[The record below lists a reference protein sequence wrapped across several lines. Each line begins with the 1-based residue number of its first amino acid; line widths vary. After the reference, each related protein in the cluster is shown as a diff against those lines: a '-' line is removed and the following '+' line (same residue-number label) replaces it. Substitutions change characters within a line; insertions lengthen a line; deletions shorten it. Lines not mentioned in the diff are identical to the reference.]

1 MNEEPTSREVAIG
14 FTVRRGS
21 RPLLDQATIPTP
33 RWHESVEGSTD
44 PHRGTLAIKL
54 LRIPTQ
60 IFVPN
65 YPGSAQDPLHYISQ
79 D

>member
-1 MNEEPTSREVAIG
+1 MNEEPTSQEVAIG
-14 FTVRRGS
+14 FTVWRRS
-21 RPLLDQATIPTP
+21 RLPLLEAVIPSP
-33 RWHESVEGSTD
+33 RWHEVVEGSTD